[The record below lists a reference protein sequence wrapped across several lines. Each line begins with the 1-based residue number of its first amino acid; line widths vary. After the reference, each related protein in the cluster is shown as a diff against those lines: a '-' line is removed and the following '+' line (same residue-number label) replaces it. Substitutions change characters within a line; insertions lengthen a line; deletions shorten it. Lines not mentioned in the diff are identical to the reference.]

1 MQRYN
6 VFLNILPTLDL
17 HGNTRDMI
25 KVLIDEFITD
35 NLKLGNKKI
44 VIVHGK
50 GEWIL
55 KKETHLILSKDKR
68 VKSFYQDS
76 SNIGCTV
83 VELNCDMC

>member
-1 MQRYN
+1 MNN

-25 KVLIDEFITD
+25 KVLIDEFISD
-35 NLKLGNKKI
+35 NIKLAKKKM

-55 KKETHLILSKDKR
+55 KNETHQILSKDKR
-68 VKSFYQDS
+68 VLSFYQDP
-76 SNIGCTV
+76 SNVGCTV
-83 VELNCDMC
+83 VELKEDVC

>member
-1 MQRYN
+1 MEMNN

-25 KVLIDEFITD
+25 KVLIDDFIKD
-35 NLKLGNKKI
+35 NIKLGNKKI

-55 KKETHLILSKDKR
+55 KNETHHILRKDKR
-68 VKSFYQDS
+68 VLNFYQDA
-76 SNIGCTV
+76 SNVGCTV
-83 VELNCDMC
+83 VELKNKMC

>member
-1 MQRYN
+1 MEMNN

-25 KVLIDEFITD
+25 KVLIDEFISD
-35 NLKLGNKKI
+35 NLKLGKKRI

-55 KKETHLILSKDKR
+55 KDETHHILKKDKR
-68 VKSFYQDS
+68 VESFYQDV

-83 VELNCDMC
+83 VELNN

>member
-1 MQRYN
+1 MYN

-25 KVLIDEFITD
+25 SVLINEFIND
-35 NLKLGNKKI
+35 NLKLNKKKF

-55 KKETHLILSKDKR
+55 KDETHHILNRDKR
-68 VKSFYQDS
+68 VKRFYQDAT
-76 SNIGCTV
+76 NDGCTV
-83 VELNCDMC
+83 VELY

>member
-1 MQRYN
+1 MEMNN

-17 HGNTRDMI
+17 HGNTRDMV
-25 KVLIDEFITD
+25 KVLIDDFIKD
-35 NLKLGNKKI
+35 NIKLGNKKI

-55 KKETHLILSKDKR
+55 KNETHHILSKDKR
-68 VKSFYQDS
+68 VLKYYQDA

-83 VELNCDMC
+83 VELNN